1 VTGPAGY
8 VADFAKV
15 FSGFDATLLSVT
27 AVIVIL
33 LVTSRSPVLWL
44 LPLERWGRRP
54 DGRAGGHLPAGP

>member
-1 VTGPAGY
+1 
-8 VADFAKV
+8 V
-15 FSGFDATLLSVT
+15 FSGFAAALLSVT